1 MTTTINLESI
11 KEANNHIG
19 RVMDKMTH
27 SASINA
33 SWIKVFHLLTH
44 NNIESFKP
52 DYNNEDDQN
61 VVNLI
66 IKIVMIWIYCAYKE
80 MQYISDSATIFYKLG
95 MINFMIDK
103 LYKIIGGFAK
113 ISFVDTGCVCV
124 FKIKVNNC
132 IMYYEFGGQVFKV
145 ISKNDMIKAEK
156 MSHSYRFAK
165 LTQMEYIKQ

>member
-11 KEANNHIG
+11 KEADKHIG
-19 RVMDKMTH
+19 WVMNEMTH
-27 SASINA
+27 SALTNV
-33 SWIKVFHLLTH
+33 SWIKVFYLLTH

-52 DYNNEDDQN
+52 DYNNQDDQR

-66 IKIVMIWIYCAYKE
+66 IKIIMIWIYYAYKE
-80 MQYISDSATIFYKLG
+80 MHYTSDAATIFYRLG

-124 FKIKVNNC
+124 FKIKVNDC
-132 IMYYEFGGQVFKV
+132 TMYYEFGGHVFKV